1 MVVASLVG
9 YSPKAALTV
18 LQIGST
24 VDAASTATLAVLVG
38 LYLASLVFG
47 TRWWGDFWYGVSRQF
62 DPLRRIHWLLPALAV
77 VVLLTVSDVVVAALG
92 SGWPTFVLW
101 FLLAAYATWVFC
113 TAHIFGRLHRWR
125 LRGAVAADGGLPMN
139 ISSAGG
145 NISRLDRWGDV
156 ARILPYSMLIL
167 GATRSGKTEAAKHRV
182 YQMLLDWVGP
192 MVVFDYKRDYQQFF
206 DALDVPYI
214 RISLDGSSHIWNVF
228 GEFEDELDID
238 EFSRALFPKPSG
250 DGGSSDH
257 FEETARQAFAAVLK
271 MLVREAGGVEELSNH
286 TIRHYFETSSVGDV
300 YEDLSEY
307 PDFRASQSALNVE
320 TNAEH
325 AQDVFTTMQRTIN
338 NVFVG
343 DFARSPDD
351 WGFVIREYMNDPQG
365 VPLVLDYPKDRGETT
380 EPLFR
385 FMIDWAARFALND
398 PTRQHYFVLDEF
410 ARIPHLRKIGD
421 LLNVGSGDRV
431 QVLVTLQSVTQMY
444 ANYGRNRG
452 KSLLSGLVS
461 KVCLRANDSETVNFI
476 RESIGTEFVE
486 YTQHVETRYS
496 EFQEREVE
504 VDRETKEEEEHI
516 FAKGDIRK
524 WDQGVGVVVTPSGW
538 VFGYIPMLHEGTAAV
553 YDAAFE
559 EREQPELESGSNES
573 GSSGRLTEAVADD

>member
-1 MVVASLVG
+1 MT
-9 YSPKAALTV
+9 PALAV
-18 LQIGST
+18 LQVDGT
-24 VDAASTATLAVLVG
+24 LDAASTALLVVLVG

-47 TRWWGDFWYGVSRQF
+47 TGWWGRLWYGVSRWF
-62 DPLRRIHWLLPALAV
+62 DPLRRTHWFLPALAV
-77 VVLLTVSDVVVAALG
+77 VVLLAVSDFVLAELG

-101 FLLAAYATWVFC
+101 LVLAGYATWLFS
-113 TAHIFGRLHRWR
+113 TTHIFGRLHRWR

-145 NISRLDRWGDV
+145 NIGRLDRWGDV
-156 ARILPYSMLIL
+156 VRILPYSVLIL
-167 GATRSGKTEAAKHRV
+167 GATRSGKTEVAKHRV
-182 YQMLLDWVGP
+182 YQMLLDLAGP
-192 MVVFDYKRDYQQFF
+192 MVVFDYKRDYQEFF

-214 RISLDGSSHIWNVF
+214 SISLEGSSHIWNVF

-271 MLVREAGGVEELSNH
+271 MLVREAGGVEELSNW

-307 PDFRASQSALNVE
+307 PDLRASQSALNVE

-325 AQDVFTTMQRTIN
+325 AQDVFTTMHRTVN

-351 WGFVIREYMNDPQG
+351 VGFVIREYMDDPQG
-365 VPLVLDYPKDRGETT
+365 VPLVLDFPKDRGATT

-385 FMIDWAARFALND
+385 FMTDWAARFALSD
-398 PTRQHYFVLDEF
+398 PDRQHYFVLDEF

-421 LLNVGSGDRV
+421 LLNVGGGDRV

-461 KVCLRANDSETVNFI
+461 KVCLRANDSETVDFI
-476 RESIGTEFVE
+476 RESVGTEFVE
-486 YTQHVETRYS
+486 YTQHVEKEYS
-496 EFQEREVE
+496 HFQEREVE
-504 VDRETKEEEEHI
+504 VDRETKEEEEYV
-516 FAKGDIRK
+516 FAKGEIRK

-538 VFGYIPMLHEGTAAV
+538 VFGYIPMLYEETAAV

-559 EREQPELESGSNES
+559 NQDRPELESGSDES
-573 GSSGRLTEAVADD
+573 SSSGKLTEAVADD